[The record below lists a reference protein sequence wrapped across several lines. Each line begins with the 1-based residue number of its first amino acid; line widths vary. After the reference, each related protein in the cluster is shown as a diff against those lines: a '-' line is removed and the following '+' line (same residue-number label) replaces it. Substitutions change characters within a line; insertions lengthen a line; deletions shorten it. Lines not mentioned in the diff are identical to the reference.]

1 MRKIF
6 YNSEN
11 SRDEVKSLSQFSNN
25 SVNSGEISIIIQEV
39 KEKGDPALLDYTRLY
54 DNIDLS
60 DGVIQVA
67 ETDLKKAR
75 ASLSKKVYDAL
86 SLSAKR
92 IKKFHKFAL
101 NQKWN
106 FENSNFKISFFFH
119 KIFHFSS
126 YQRMNDQF

>member
-11 SRDEVKSLSQFSNN
+11 SRDEGKSLSQFSNN

-92 IKKFHKFAL
+92 IKKFQYLK
-101 NQKWN
+101 
-106 FENSNFKISFFFH
+106 S
-119 KIFHFSS
+119 
-126 YQRMNDQF
+126 